1 MSVVLVEPAHRRG
14 EISLSNG
21 RTLAWSEWGPQ
32 AGAPVIFC
40 TGAGMSGTLGFG
52 AEHLERL
59 GVRLLALDRPGLGG
73 STHDP
78 AKTLTS
84 WASDVRELISALD
97 LVKPVAVGFSQGG
110 PFALGLAAENL
121 VEAVALVSAQDDLGH
136 DAIHALLPAQV
147 VGMVDAARVDPEA
160 FEAEMAGIAT
170 DEFLWTLIRDMSA
183 PVDRAIYEAPAFAE
197 LYRASLREGFAQG
210 AQGYARDLVIAL
222 NEWPFGLEQISVP
235 VDLWYGA
242 MDTSPVHSPD
252 FGATL
257 NERLPEA
264 SLIVAEDQGSAILW
278 TRAREILQKL
288 LAHR

>member
-1 MSVVLVEPAHRRG
+1 
-14 EISLSNG
+14 
-21 RTLAWSEWGPQ
+21 
-32 AGAPVIFC
+32 
-40 TGAGMSGTLGFG
+40 MSGTLGFG
-52 AEHLERL
+52 AQHLEAL

-84 WASDVRELISALD
+84 WASDVRELIYALD
-97 LVKPVAVGFSQGG
+97 LVDPVAVGFSQGG
-110 PFALGLAAENL
+110 PFALALAAENL
-121 VEAVALVSAQDDLGH
+121 VGAVALVSAQDDLAH
-136 DAIHALLPAQV
+136 EAIYALLPAQV
-147 VGMVDAARVDPEA
+147 AGMVDAARADPAA

-197 LYRASLREGFAQG
+197 LYRSSLREGFARG

-222 NEWPFGLEQISVP
+222 NEWPFRLEQISVP
-235 VDLWYGA
+235 VDLWFGA

-257 NERLPEA
+257 KARLPNS